1 MCFIQQNGVLHAII
15 TLVGQYNNNWYN
27 SKNPKVYT
35 TSKSIHYI
43 PLSTVRHRRS
53 IMSCDRLISLVS
65 SRFKRASTFLCV
77 LFQSRQ
83 DEQNENGPILRD
95 SRLVSSNLARTCS
108 SHLILPVLSWFKR
121 AGTFLHVSF
130 QNNETR
136 MANKCSTAGV
146 LLGLYG
152 GMGIERLGHEH

>member
-1 MCFIQQNGVLHAII
+1 MAQSCEILD
-15 TLVGQYNNNWYN
+15 
-27 SKNPKVYT
+27 
-35 TSKSIHYI
+35 
-43 PLSTVRHRRS
+43 LS
-53 IMSCDRLISLVS
+53 RLISLVSSRFKRASTFLSVLFQSRQDEQNENGPILRDSRLVS

-136 MANKCSTAGV
+136 MANKCSTTGP
-146 LLGLYG
+146 LWRYG
-152 GMGIERLGHEH
+152 NRKTRTRALTK